1 MSSPKQHA
9 QAGNMP
15 CAHMTLLE
23 GDPSEKYTDDLPTQS
38 HGSSPGGTRS
48 LHLHSIASPPSTL
61 QPTISP
67 TRTTTLAPSRKSH
80 QTYPPRDLRTGRW
93 WCRES
98 RGVRGGR
105 LLHDASTANHS
116 ARADGLAF
124 QFAVS
129 PPRACN
135 DTLNTLR
142 HSVPLLPPL
151 VLRS

>member
-1 MSSPKQHA
+1 
-9 QAGNMP
+9 MP
-15 CAHMTLLE
+15 RSHISLLQYCPIGKEYLLSAHRVSWDKSGMYSVIA
-23 GDPSEKYTDDLPTQS
+23 P
-38 HGSSPGGTRS
+38 S
-48 LHLHSIASPPSTL
+48 LHRHQPTSPPSTL

-116 ARADGLAF
+116 ARADGLTF

-142 HSVPLLPPL
+142 DGVPLSPLL
-151 VLRS
+151 VLSP